1 MAEDPPFER
10 CKPTDALAAL
20 DAINTAIVRS
30 ASLDDM
36 LREVLDV
43 VLEVFG
49 ADRAWIMYP
58 CDPTVDH
65 ATLREERTTPD
76 WPGALKR
83 GGQIAITDTNRYF
96 FDLCQKT
103 SDPVRRD
110 PQVNTMDQF
119 NSEAHR
125 EYGAKSMIAMAL
137 RPMGDALWLFGIHHC
152 EKAVVYDEAEAL
164 FAAIGRRIGDGL
176 TTRLTVEEL
185 QSSERRNR
193 ALVDHATEAIVIL
206 DLDAGTFMEANP
218 AAARLY
224 GVPVERLIGH
234 YGPAQLSPEF
244 QSDGERSDDKA
255 MRFIMEA
262 LEGGFPEFEW
272 VHRNIEG
279 EDVPCHISLAR
290 FPDPTRRLVRG
301 SIIDISER
309 KATEAQTADLEVRL
323 AQAQKLEAVGQMT
336 GGVAHDF
343 NNLLNVILGNLELL
357 EEAGLSPG
365 ELQLVE
371 SAITATHR
379 GADLTQKMLS
389 FARRAHLEPAVINL
403 SEVVRDMDNWMSRTL
418 PANIDVRMELDPA
431 LWPVEADHASTE
443 SAILNLIINARDAMS
458 RGGVLTIETAN
469 VMIEDD
475 DAASK
480 VGDVTPGSH
489 VMLAISDTGTGI
501 PDEHLERVFEPFF
514 TTKATG
520 QGSGLG
526 LSMVHGFMKQ
536 SGGTVRVYSE
546 PDVGTTLKL
555 YFRAAAQLPLPR
567 SAKAHAGAAQ
577 DSSGFR
583 ILVAED
589 QREVRDVLE
598 RILTSAGYEVIAA
611 PDGDA
616 AMRMFVE
623 NGDFDILVTD
633 IVMPGRLQGPGLAR
647 ALREL
652 DPELP
657 VVFMSGYASEASM
670 HGNGLRKE
678 DIRLMK
684 PVSRTRLLEAV
695 RRALRGEG

>member
-1 MAEDPPFER
+1 MVEDPPYER
-10 CKPTDALAAL
+10 CTPTDPLAAL
-20 DAINTAIVRS
+20 DAINTAIVGS
-30 ASLDDM
+30 SSLDDM
-36 LREVLDV
+36 LRRVLDV
-43 VLEVFG
+43 VLEVFH
-49 ADRAWIMYP
+49 ADRAWMMYP
-58 CDPTVDH
+58 CDPTVDYVV
-65 ATLREERTTPD
+65 LREERTKPD
-76 WPGALKR
+76 WPGAKAR
-83 GGQIAITDTNRYF
+83 GETVAITDRNRYF
-96 FDLCQKT
+96 FELCQKT

-110 PQVNTMDQF
+110 PLVNTMDQL
-119 NSEAHR
+119 NSEAHTKFK
-125 EYGAKSMIAMAL
+125 AKSMMAMAL
-137 RPMGDALWLFGIHHC
+137 RPLGDALWLFGIHHC
-152 EKAVVYDEAEAL
+152 ERPYTYDDAQDL

-176 TTRLTVEEL
+176 TTRLTLEEL

-206 DLDAGTFMEANP
+206 DLDTGTFMEANP

-224 GVPVERLIGH
+224 GVPVEGLIGH

-244 QSDGERSDDKA
+244 QPDGERSDAKA
-255 MRFIMEA
+255 MRYIMEA

-279 EDVPCHISLAR
+279 KDVPCHIALAR

-309 KATEAQTADLEVRL
+309 KATEAQTADLEARL
-323 AQAQKLEAVGQMT
+323 IQAQKLEAVGQMT

-357 EEAGLSPG
+357 EEVELSTDD
-365 ELQLVE
+365 LQLIE

-403 SEVVRDMDNWMSRTL
+403 SDVVRDMDNWMSRTL
-418 PANIDVRMELDPA
+418 PATIDVRMELEPA

-443 SAILNLIINARDAMS
+443 SAILNLIINARDAM
-458 RGGVLTIETAN
+458 RNGGVLTIETAN

-480 VGDVTPGSH
+480 IGDVTPGSH

-501 PDEHLERVFEPFF
+501 PDEYLERVFEPFF
-514 TTKATG
+514 TTKGTG

-546 PDVGTTLKL
+546 PGVGTTLKL
-555 YFRAAAQLPLPR
+555 YFRAAKQLPLPR
-567 SAKAHAGAAQ
+567 ASKEGGDAVQ

-598 RILTSAGYEVIAA
+598 RILKSAGYEVVAA

-616 AMRMFVE
+616 AMRLFVE
-623 NGDFDILVTD
+623 DGDFDILVTD

-652 DPELP
+652 DPALP

-695 RRALRGEG
+695 RRALRGD